1 MRRGMIRYYLNIDGD
16 APYDYGTSRDETG
29 SLFLLDHGAYE
40 RAPRILPEHEKD
52 LIAGDREIA
61 RLPFSCVT
69 RPGRLCR
76 SQGANRR
83 SPAGRAQ

>member
-1 MRRGMIRYYLNIDGD
+1 MRRGMIRYYFNIDGD

-29 SLFLLDHGAYE
+29 SLFLLDHGACE
-40 RAPRILPEHEKD
+40 RAPRIIPEHEKG
-52 LIAGDREIA
+52 LIAGDRGIA
-61 RLPFSCVT
+61 RLLFSRVT

-76 SQGANRR
+76 RLGANGR